1 MKKLLL
7 SIFVLGICFLELKGD
22 NVPNR
27 FSANVHGGIYANEQ
41 AWIIE
46 PEMLWHFHNLSGIS
60 FGIELTRQYNQPN
73 RQAIIDG
80 HEAELTNNERNIGW
94 IVFKPAIILRTP
106 DLWLN
111 TCDDM
116 HLWLQTSAGISLAC
130 PFSNSLTYEIRE
142 FNGNMGTTIAYRE
155 FKNNGLNWFYWN
167 SRFNINFSF
176 DRFIL
181 GVGYGISNFDYYS
194 CRRNVILGNNI
205 KFYVPRRELSHSIF
219 ISFGYKL

>member
-1 MKKLLL
+1 MSMEVFMQMSKLGSL
-7 SIFVLGICFLELKGD
+7 SLKCYGIFIK
-22 NVPNR
+22 
-27 FSANVHGGIYANEQ
+27 
-41 AWIIE
+41 
-46 PEMLWHFHNLSGIS
+46 LSGIS

-155 FKNNGLNWFYWN
+155 FKNNGLIGFIGIVDLILT
-167 SRFNINFSF
+167 FPLTDSF
-176 DRFIL
+176 
-181 GVGYGISNFDYYS
+181 
-194 CRRNVILGNNI
+194 
-205 KFYVPRRELSHSIF
+205 
-219 ISFGYKL
+219 